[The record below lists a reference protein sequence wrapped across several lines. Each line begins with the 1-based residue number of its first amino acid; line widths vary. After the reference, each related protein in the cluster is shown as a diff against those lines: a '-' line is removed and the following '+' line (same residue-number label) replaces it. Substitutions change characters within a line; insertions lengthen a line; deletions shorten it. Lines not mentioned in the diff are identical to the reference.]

1 MMKKLDK
8 ATRILAKLVEVGHWI
23 AAAAMVVVMMLSLF
37 MGAGVVQNVDLADF
51 GASLTTYGFDVM
63 IINGAGQVDLAALR
77 LFCVG
82 AAFILGLMAMV
93 FRNIY
98 LILKKSE
105 HTTPFQKDNVRMVRE
120 IGIFLLSVPIVGL
133 IMSGVARL
141 VIDPGLVAT
150 SVGLDSFMVGL
161 AVLCLSQ
168 FFARGVDLEAET
180 EGLL

>member
-8 ATRILAKLVEVGHWI
+8 VTRILAKLVEVGHWI

-82 AAFILGLMAMV
+82 AAFILCLMAMV
-93 FRNIY
+93 FRNI
-98 LILKKSE
+98 
-105 HTTPFQKDNVRMVRE
+105 
-120 IGIFLLSVPIVGL
+120 
-133 IMSGVARL
+133 
-141 VIDPGLVAT
+141 
-150 SVGLDSFMVGL
+150 
-161 AVLCLSQ
+161 
-168 FFARGVDLEAET
+168 
-180 EGLL
+180 